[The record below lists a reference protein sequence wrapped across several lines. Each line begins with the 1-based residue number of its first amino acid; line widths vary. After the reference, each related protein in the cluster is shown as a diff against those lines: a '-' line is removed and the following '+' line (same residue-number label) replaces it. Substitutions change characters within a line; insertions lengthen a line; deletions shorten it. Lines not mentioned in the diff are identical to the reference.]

1 MIDHLREWQ
10 DKRRGDLR
18 GHLVICERGDQADD
32 PSRYLVGNRDEVG
45 VAERLC
51 ASETVELS
59 TQFFQRRVIAQR
71 IKRSGMDAQHLPGV
85 ESATLLTEVPLGMGR
100 RGDRRLRE
108 EIEEHLAMQTE
119 DNLRAGMLP
128 PRRDARP
135 AYGHLQNVRHATE
148 CYRRYQQTILRQ
160 PWNPLQLR

>member
-1 MIDHLREWQ
+1 VPLGFRTDHAMVVSMSIPAYKYKGEDMMKELYEP
-10 DKRRGDLR
+10 L
-18 GHLVICERGDQADD
+18 LER
-32 PSRYLVGNRDEVG
+32 V
-45 VAERLC
+45 
-51 ASETVELS
+51 
-59 TQFFQRRVIAQR
+59 
-71 IKRSGMDAQHLPGV
+71 QHLPGV

-119 DNLRAGMLP
+119 DNLRAGMPP

-135 AYGHLQNVRHATE
+135 AYGHLQSMRHATE